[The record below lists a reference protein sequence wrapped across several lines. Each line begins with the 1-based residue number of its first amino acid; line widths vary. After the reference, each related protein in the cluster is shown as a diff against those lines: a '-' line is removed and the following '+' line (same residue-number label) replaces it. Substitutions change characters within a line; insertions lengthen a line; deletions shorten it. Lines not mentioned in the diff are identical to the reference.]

1 MKKHE
6 PIKRRKL
13 SHEVRDRLLDMIQT
27 GELKEGDKMPS
38 EHDLMER
45 YGVGRPAVREALQAL

>member
-13 SHEVRDRLLDMIQT
+13 SHEIRDRLLDMIQT
-27 GELKEGDKMPS
+27 GELKEGDQMPS
-38 EHDLMER
+38 EHDHMER
-45 YGVGRPAVREALQAL
+45 